1 MNDEVM
7 AYSVDEGVGHDEVVE
22 REDALLVGGVL
33 LGGPLVVQVRQIL
46 ARLDVPIQVVGVC
59 THIHTYTHTH
69 HSFIH
74 SFSYKVKR
82 NEEGRR

>member
-1 MNDEVM
+1 MS
-7 AYSVDEGVGHDEVVE
+7 YGVDEGVGHDEVVE

-59 THIHTYTHTH
+59 LNSHTHTH
-69 HSFIH
+69 THTQTTHSFIH
-74 SFSYKVKR
+74 S
-82 NEEGRR
+82 